1 MLLWFALDGTSFLEF
16 SRPVKHREG
25 RPSDGSGC
33 TRELAAAGS
42 ASQAT
47 AAAGRGSGGRQ
58 HGGWTQRRWQA
69 GWRCVV
75 AGR

>member
-1 MLLWFALDGTSFLEF
+1 MLIWFALDGTSFLEF

-42 ASQAT
+42 AS
-47 AAAGRGSGGRQ
+47 
-58 HGGWTQRRWQA
+58 
-69 GWRCVV
+69 
-75 AGR
+75 